1 MNRKVLGI
9 FLVTAALFMGSSMTV
24 FAEETPAEEA
34 PTAGAV
40 PAQTYQQMMTPE
52 ILAGFDRAPYVESEE
67 EAIAIMRNAV
77 LLRTDFGGELLDAD
91 GNGIDDRD
99 PVNNCGYIDINCNA
113 LDDRFEIAFLGAAQA
128 ELEPEEAQ
136 MFQVLLNTISHRCP
150 HGIVAS
156 RFEYDA
162 TLGCY
167 FSYPDYLVVCP
178 KCSAELEK
186 AVESMLGIF
195 MR

>member
-9 FLVTAALFMGSSMTV
+9 FLVTAALLMGSSMTV
-24 FAEETPAEEA
+24 FAEETSAEAA

-52 ILAGFDRAPYVESEE
+52 ILASFERAPYAESEE
-67 EAIAIMRNAV
+67 TFAIMRNAV
-77 LLRTDFGGELLDAD
+77 LLRTDFGGELLDED

-113 LDDRFEIAFLGAAQA
+113 LDDRFEIALLGGAQA
-128 ELEPEEAQ
+128 ELGPEEAQ

-167 FSYPDYLVVCP
+167 FSYPDYLMVCP
-178 KCSAELEK
+178 KCSEELER

>member
-9 FLVTAALFMGSSMTV
+9 FLVTAALLMGSSMTV
-24 FAEETPAEEA
+24 FAEETPAEAA
-34 PTAGAV
+34 PTAGVV

-77 LLRTDFGGELLDAD
+77 LLRTDFGGELVDED

-113 LDDRFEIAFLGAAQA
+113 LDDRFEIAFLGAVQA
-128 ELEPEEAQ
+128 EAGPEQAQ
-136 MFQVLLNTISHRCP
+136 MFQALLNMISHRCP

-156 RFEYDA
+156 NFEYDA
-162 TLGCY
+162 TIGCI
-167 FSYPDYLVVCP
+167 FSYPDYFRVCP
-178 KCSAELEK
+178 KCSEELGE
-186 AVESMLGIF
+186 AVDSMLGLF